1 MTHGPRRFGG
11 VPRRLH
17 AIDLAPPA
25 LAAGA
30 SRWRRHSAPI
40 MTGLVTVGSVGTG
53 HDHHDGCR
61 SPPRPQRRRRPRPF
75 RRDDDDRSRPRPSR
89 RRRRPGPM
97 PAPRPHTPTTTT
109 TAAKTSSSS
118 TAWGW
123 ILLAVV
129 LVLAVGL
136 VALLIA
142 RTRRQGRAADWRRS
156 VLPAVT
162 AAELARDLVLS
173 QTETDD
179 QQRRASVGVQV
190 DEAVTGLERARGD
203 GAGRGKPRAVH
214 SGRGG
219 PARPRVRGRSRPPD
233 ALRRRASDGGA
244 TGFRRRGTPEQV
256 GRAGRSPGGAEG
268 VDHPSPAPVAGP
280 PLRFDAS
287 GVAMVDSARW

>member
-1 MTHGPRRFGG
+1 MSLGCPHGSQGSQVGGGARGGRFGTDHDR
-11 VPRRLH
+11 PR
-17 AIDLAPPA
+17 
-25 LAAGA
+25 AG
-30 SRWRRHSAPI
+30 RR
-40 MTGLVTVGSVGTG
+40 VGAG
-53 HDHHDGCR
+53 HDDHDDGTRHHHHR
-61 SPPRPQRRRRPRPF
+61 SADDDHNRSGDDHNRRA
-75 RRDDDDRSRPRPSR
+75 DDDDRSGDDDDSGSR
-89 RRRRPGPM
+89 EHHDLT
-97 PAPRPHTPTTTT
+97 PHHHDDD
-109 TAAKTSSSS
+109 AAKTSSSS

-123 ILLAVV
+123 VLLAVV

-142 RTRRQGRAADWRRS
+142 RTRRQGRTADWQRS

-190 DEAVTGLERARGD
+190 DEAVTGLERAGGD
-203 GAGRGKPRAVH
+203 GTGRGKPHAVH

-219 PARPRVRGRSRPPD
+219 PARPRIRGRSRPPH

-244 TGFRRRGTPEQV
+244 TGFSRCGTPEQV
-256 GRAGRSPGGAEG
+256 CRAGRCPGGAEG
-268 VDHPSPAPVAGP
+268 VDRPSPAPVAGGS
-280 PLRFDAS
+280 LRFDAP